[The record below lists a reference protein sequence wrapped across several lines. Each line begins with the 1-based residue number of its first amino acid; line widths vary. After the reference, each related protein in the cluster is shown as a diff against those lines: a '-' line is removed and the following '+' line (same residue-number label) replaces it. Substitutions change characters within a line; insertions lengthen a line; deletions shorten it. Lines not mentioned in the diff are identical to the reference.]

1 MSARI
6 LLVEDDELQKAVLTS
21 ALRTRAYDVETASGG
36 LEAVWKIL
44 CGSYDLVLID
54 YLLPEIDGLATARL
68 IHDIMG
74 HVARPRM
81 VALTAKPDSI
91 TEREMGPGEAF
102 DEVVTKTA
110 DMWGLFASVDRQ
122 LQAAPSRKARRA
134 AEVELLLKDWSDY
147 EDAPLPA
154 AVSASRLGACRILVV
169 EDDPLQQAV
178 LKSAL
183 KRCGYDVQTAADG
196 LDAVRKIR
204 NGAYDLALID
214 YQIPEV
220 DGLATARLIGA
231 LLSEAARPRLI
242 ALTATPD
249 RLSAWEATSG
259 KVFDQIVAKSASLP
273 TLLATIGRSLQ
284 LTAAA
289 TSQFQ
294 RE

>member
-6 LLVEDDELQKAVLTS
+6 LVVEDDKLQKDVLTS
-21 ALRTRAYDVETASGG
+21 VLRTRAYDVETASDG
-36 LEAVWKIL
+36 LGAVWKIL
-44 CGSYDLVLID
+44 CGSFDLVLID

-74 HVARPRM
+74 CAARPRM
-81 VALTAKPDSI
+81 VALTAKPDSL

-102 DEVVTKTA
+102 DEVVAKTA
-110 DMWGLFASVDRQ
+110 GMSCLLASVGRQ
-122 LQAAPSRKARRA
+122 LQTAPSRKARRA

-154 AVSASRLGACRILVV
+154 AVSVGRQGACRILVV

-178 LKSAL
+178 LKAAL
-183 KRCGYDVQTAADG
+183 ERCGYDVQTALDG
-196 LDAVRKIR
+196 LDAVRKMR
-204 NGAYDLALID
+204 CGAFDLALVD
-214 YQIPEV
+214 YQTPEI

-231 LLSEAARPRLI
+231 LLSEATRPRLI

-273 TLLATIGRSLQ
+273 TLLATIRCSLRPP
-284 LTAAA
+284 AAA
-289 TSQFQ
+289 TPRFQ
-294 RE
+294 GG